1 MATRKKTDRAAAE
14 AWLSEPV
21 TVRLFRDNGSYKEDK
36 VVTVN
41 GETVR
46 VPRGENLAADRLTR
60 RRIEC
65 GEGGLAQRGN
75 VRGGV
80 GKGTVPRF
88 TAAENVCADRDAG
101 GAQHRQ
107 HNRARRDERRGDAAG
122 EVSAAAP
129 VLKAVVLTVGGV
141 VRVRGAC
148 KTVGIVAA
156 AGVFVGD
163 DDGERRPGGASLPD
177 AAENLIVVWL
187 AAGGVHRRRGAAA
200 GQLAAQEFLIDRQT
214 RREPVE
220 HSTDGG
226 AVALAEQGECHGLTE
241 CVFHSRTPSR
251 RCRISSGIIV
261 VKRNEPGSSTSTAVT
276 AAPCPFLSWR
286 R

>member
-1 MATRKKTDRAAAE
+1 M
-14 AWLSEPV
+14 
-21 TVRLFRDNGSYKEDK
+21 
-36 VVTVN
+36 
-41 GETVR
+41 R

-65 GEGGLAQRGN
+65 GEGGLAQRGD

-88 TAAENVCADRDAG
+88 TAAENVCADRNAG

-107 HNRARRDERRGDAAG
+107 QNRARRDERRGDAAG

-141 VRVRGAC
+141 VRVRGAR

-220 HSTDGG
+220 HRTDGG

>member
-1 MATRKKTDRAAAE
+1 MAQHALDAVEPRLAHPGGQAADGG
-14 AWLSEPV
+14 L
-21 TVRLFRDNGSYKEDK
+21 RDAADA
-36 VVTVN
+36 V
-41 GETVR
+41 VR

-65 GEGGLAQRGN
+65 GEGGLAQRGD

-88 TAAENVCADRDAG
+88 TAAENVCTDRDAG

-141 VRVRGAC
+141 VRVRGAR

-156 AGVFVGD
+156 AGVFVGN

-187 AAGGVHRRRGAAA
+187 AAGGCPSPSRGGGGPVGGAGIPRRPADPARARRAQHRRRGR
-200 GQLAAQEFLIDRQT
+200 G
-214 RREPVE
+214 
-220 HSTDGG
+220 
-226 AVALAEQGECHGLTE
+226 
-241 CVFHSRTPSR
+241 SR
-251 RCRISSGIIV
+251 RTG
-261 VKRNEPGSSTSTAVT
+261 
-276 AAPCPFLSWR
+276 
-286 R
+286 